1 MTIEAD
7 DAPRGTEALDML
19 RDRQISGTPDGLF
32 EKTMQKVARP
42 PNARRS
48 PGRFWL
54 GTGFGAGIAASIFAL
69 AFVFGLLEAKDEL
82 ATSFQ
87 IALSEPRLMDI
98 AIETDRDLQ
107 GATITIVLTGS
118 VDLDGYRGQR
128 ELSWTEDLEAGIN
141 RLSLP
146 LIATGTTGGQVLV
159 RLAHP
164 HSEQVF
170 IINLET
176 EA

>member
-7 DAPRGTEALDML
+7 DEQCGTEALDVL
-19 RDRQISGTPDGLF
+19 RDRQISGTPDGFF
-32 EKTMQKVARP
+32 EKTMQKVTRP
-42 PNARRS
+42 TNAGRN

-54 GTGFGAGIAASIFAL
+54 GTGFGAGLAASIFAL
-69 AFVFGLLEAKDEL
+69 AFAFGLLGPKVEL
-82 ATSFQ
+82 AASFQ

-98 AIETDRDLQ
+98 AIETDRELQ
-107 GATITIVLTGS
+107 GATITIILTGS

-128 ELSWTEDLEAGIN
+128 ELSWTEDLVAGIN

-159 RLAHP
+159 RLVHP
-164 HSEQVF
+164 QSEQVF